1 MSLTLGNRQL
11 AMLREMGVRVWQPAR
26 PGKVAADADAGVGAG
41 AGAGAAAAP
50 AHRLSTPATG
60 AFNEISSAINTGAAR
75 ASIQSDIGAFDANKP
90 ASNNTSAPLPRAA
103 LIETAQSESAWQIGE
118 LQTLYPPSAALTN
131 VPRWLV
137 LLEAPASA
145 LQSPFNAF
153 EGDAGKLLDNML
165 RATGMHTA
173 GAVQLA
179 PLVRGGNHSGAAR
192 SGSSINLP
200 GQLAQL
206 LASSLADVVLVMG
219 RLAAQALLQS
229 AEPLPKLRGRV
240 HDLKGGPNTFKTI
253 VTLDPTYLLR
263 NPLDKAKAWDDL
275 CLALSIVGVQRE

>member
-26 PGKVAADADAGVGAG
+26 PGKVEAEAGSDAGADA
-41 AGAGAAAAP
+41 
-50 AHRLSTPATG
+50 AHRLSAPAT
-60 AFNEISSAINTGAAR
+60 AAVNEISNATNTGAAR
-75 ASIQSDIGAFDANKP
+75 ARIESDSGAFDANKS

-103 LIETAQSESAWQIGE
+103 LIETAQPESAWQVGE
-118 LQTLYPPSAALTN
+118 LQTLYPPAAALTN
-131 VPRWLV
+131 APRWLV

-173 GAVQLA
+173 GAVLLA

-192 SGSSINLP
+192 SGSSTNLP

-206 LASSLADVVLVMG
+206 LASSPADVVLVMG

-240 HDLKGGPNTFKTI
+240 HELEGGPNMFKTI

-275 CLALSIVGVQRE
+275 CLALSMAGAA

>member
-26 PGKVAADADAGVGAG
+26 SSKADAVAVAGAPAADVQAPQAG
-41 AGAGAAAAP
+41 AVDAEK
-50 AHRLSTPATG
+50 
-60 AFNEISSAINTGAAR
+60 NAINKGAAR
-75 ASIQSDIGAFDANKP
+75 ARIQRDSGTFDAKKP
-90 ASNNTSAPLPRAA
+90 ATNTTLAPLPRAA
-103 LIETAQSESAWQIGE
+103 QVPPAQTESAWQLGE
-118 LQTLYPPSAALTN
+118 LQTLYSPSAAPANTPLIA
-131 VPRWLV
+131 PRWLV

-153 EGDAGKLLDNML
+153 EGDAGKLFENML
-165 RATGMHTA
+165 RATVMHTA

-179 PLVRGGNHSGAAR
+179 PLVRGSVLKAADGG
-192 SGSSINLP
+192 GSPMDLP

-206 LASSLADVVLVMG
+206 LANSPADVVLVMG

-229 AEPLPKLRGRV
+229 TEPLPKLRGHV
-240 HDLKGGPNTFKTI
+240 HELNGGQTAVRTI

-275 CLALSIVGVQRE
+275 CLALSIAGVRRE